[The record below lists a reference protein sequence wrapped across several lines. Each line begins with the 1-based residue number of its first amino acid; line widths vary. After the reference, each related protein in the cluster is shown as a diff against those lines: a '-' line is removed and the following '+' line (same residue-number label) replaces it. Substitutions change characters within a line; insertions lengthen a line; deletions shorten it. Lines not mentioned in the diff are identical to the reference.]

1 MITRILSAAVLVVVV
16 FGTILWLPSWATLT
30 LGILAAAAGAVEL
43 CGLARPFG
51 VAVPSAPAMAMAAA
65 STAAVAAPVIWPA
78 SADAGLV
85 TLILMGAL
93 LLAGVTS
100 LAAMPPAGPSQS
112 VFTVV
117 AVLLLATVYVG
128 LPIGALVWI
137 RAFCGPPS
145 LVWLIAVIAI
155 SDTAQYYAGTFFG
168 RRKLA
173 PIVSP
178 KKTVEGLL
186 GGLVAGP
193 VVGGALSVWGLEGAP
208 AWEGAIF
215 AFILVLFGVAGDLFE
230 SLLKRSAGVKDSSAL
245 IPGHGGVLDRV
256 DAYLFAAPA
265 FYLLARFA

>member
-1 MITRILSAAVLVVVV
+1 MVTRILSAAVLVVVV
-16 FGTILWLPSWATLT
+16 GGTIWFLPPWATMAVAVV
-30 LGILAAAAGAVEL
+30 AAAAGAYEL

-51 VAVPSAPAMAMAAA
+51 AFVPAAPAMAMAAA
-65 STAAVAAPVIWPA
+65 AAAAVAAPVNWPA
-78 SADAGLV
+78 SADAELV
-85 TLILMGAL
+85 TVIVMGAL
-93 LLAGVTS
+93 LVAGITT
-100 LAAMPPAGPSQS
+100 LAAMPAAGPSQP

-117 AVLLLATVYVG
+117 AVLLLSAIYVG
-128 LPIGALVWI
+128 LPMGTLAWI
-137 RAFCGPPS
+137 RTVCGPAT

-168 RRKLA
+168 RTKLA

-178 KKTVEGLL
+178 KKTVEGLV

-193 VVGGALSVWGLEGAP
+193 IVGGALSAWGLEGAP
-208 AWEGAIF
+208 MWEGAVF
-215 AFILVLFGVAGDLFE
+215 ALILVLFGVAGDLFE

-265 FYLLARFA
+265 FYLLSRFA

>member
-1 MITRILSAAVLVVVV
+1 VITRILSAAVLVVLVG
-16 FGTILWLPSWATLT
+16 GTIWWLPPWATLV
-30 LGILAAAAGAVEL
+30 LALAAAAAGAFEL

-51 VAVPSAPAMAMAAA
+51 GLVPAAPAMAMAVACAA
-65 STAAVAAPVIWPA
+65 SVAAPVIWPA

-85 TLILMGAL
+85 TLIVMGAL
-93 LLAGVTS
+93 LVAGITS
-100 LAAMPPAGPSQS
+100 LAAMPPAGPSQP

-117 AVLLLATVYVG
+117 AVLLLSGVYVG
-128 LPIGALVWI
+128 LPLGALVWI
-137 RAFCGPPS
+137 RAACGPAS

-178 KKTVEGLL
+178 KKTVEGLV
-186 GGLVAGP
+186 GGLLAGP
-193 VVGGALSVWGLEGAP
+193 IAGGVLSSWGLEGAP

>member
-1 MITRILSAAVLVVVV
+1 MITRILSAAVLVIIVG
-16 FGTILWLPSWATLT
+16 GTIWWLPPWATLA
-30 LGILAAAAGAVEL
+30 LAIVAAAAGAFEL
-43 CGLARPFG
+43 CGLVRPFG
-51 VAVPSAPAMAMAAA
+51 AFVPVAPAMAMAAA
-65 STAAVAAPVIWPA
+65 STAAVAASVIWPE
-78 SADAGLV
+78 SADPDLV
-85 TLILMGAL
+85 TPIVLGAL
-93 LLAGVTS
+93 LVAGITS
-100 LAAMPPAGPSQS
+100 LAAMPASGPSQP
-112 VFTVV
+112 VFAVV
-117 AVLLLATVYVG
+117 AVLLLASIYVG
-128 LPIGALVWI
+128 LPLGALVWI
-137 RAFCGPPS
+137 RTACGPAA

-193 VVGGALSVWGLEGAP
+193 VVGGALATWGLEGAP
-208 AWEGAIF
+208 MWEGAIF
-215 AFILVLFGVAGDLFE
+215 ALILVLFGVAGDLFE

-265 FYLLARFA
+265 FYLLSRFA